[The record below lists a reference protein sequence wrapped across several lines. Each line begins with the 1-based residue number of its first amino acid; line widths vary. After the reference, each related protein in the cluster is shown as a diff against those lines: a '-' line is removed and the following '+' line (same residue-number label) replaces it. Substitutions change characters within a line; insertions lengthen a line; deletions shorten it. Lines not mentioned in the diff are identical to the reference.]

1 MEGMDDCGEIKVTGT
16 LRDGNVTLSV
26 ADNGVGMSEE
36 EVNLALTDSNRI
48 HKHGSGVG
56 LVNVNN
62 RIKLLFG
69 EEYGISVYSHQG
81 AGTDVLITLPLK
93 RV

>member
-1 MEGMDDCGEIKVTGT
+1 MPDSPAPVTGHT
-16 LRDGNVTLSV
+16 P
-26 ADNGVGMSEE
+26 
-36 EVNLALTDSNRI
+36 DSPAQTTGESQQPRSTSSSQKGGI
-48 HKHGSGVG
+48 AI
-56 LVNVNN
+56 VNVNN